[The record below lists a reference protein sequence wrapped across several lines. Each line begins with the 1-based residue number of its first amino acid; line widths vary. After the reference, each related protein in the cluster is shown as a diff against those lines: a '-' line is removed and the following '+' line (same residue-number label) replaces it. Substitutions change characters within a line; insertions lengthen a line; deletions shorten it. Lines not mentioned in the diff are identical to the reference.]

1 MLTRYWFRVDRGYG
15 FGVTAESV
23 VDAELLLASAGFVRG
38 RDFEVVEI
46 LEDVDVRTLDQ
57 DHVVPNMG
65 PPNFRGIWFPRLNL

>member
-23 VDAELLLASAGFVRG
+23 ADAELLLAFAGFVRG
-38 RDFEVVEI
+38 RDFEVVDIFEN
-46 LEDVDVRTLDQ
+46 VDVRTLDQ

-65 PPNFRGIWFPRLNL
+65 PPNIPGIWFPRLNL